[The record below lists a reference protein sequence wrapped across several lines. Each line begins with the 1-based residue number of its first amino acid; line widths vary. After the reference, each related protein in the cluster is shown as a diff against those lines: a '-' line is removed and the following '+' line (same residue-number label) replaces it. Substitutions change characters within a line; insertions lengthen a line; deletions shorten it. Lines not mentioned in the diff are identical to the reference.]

1 MALTA
6 REIQNIVKRLALS
19 QGFYGRLLESI
30 ESAED
35 PDAEWQKLAD
45 QNLNDEVDLVLFI
58 ESC

>member
-6 REIQNIVKRLALS
+6 REIKKIVERLSLS

-45 QNLNDEVDLVLFI
+45 QNLNNEVDLVMFI